1 MLFIRLSGFTNGS
14 VLKKLLKVGSAIL
27 IFTYLYIASIIY
39 CHTKGNVTTVYG
51 ELSHKSGPGYDCTGL
66 EGMRVLLHEVHLE
79 GNLGDELETFPL
91 LQELKRCKIFV
102 IVVLSTW
109 IPDLHLR
116 LSPRSIRAQ
125 TLIDEITYIERESN
139 RNNLQYLMEHV
150 KKLSFDASIV
160 SPGPH
165 SMTTFALSPPDI
177 WFGLSMYG
185 SKEDRDQI
193 KSALSRTTLVV
204 AREPESIKN
213 IERFGV
219 EGFETYMMGDLA
231 NYYQPIWSVVAFWKK
246 CYQSEYPSFNT
257 LVFVRAKN
265 FLTNVK
271 LVQNN
276 TKIRLK
282 PLNEEDVLPL
292 LSVNDVLFASDSP
305 VEDEY
310 LWNNLLSGNLTI
322 QGLNRNQVLMLDT
335 IEQMFAI
342 TQLASDVYSDRYH
355 PAIIAHRLGKNVQLL
370 KLQKKRAMKLIGLR
384 SLIHE
389 FPDPSVIAT
398 ERIPTAFKML
408 RDALRKIR
416 ASKRDSN
423 F

>member
-1 MLFIRLSGFTNGS
+1 
-14 VLKKLLKVGSAIL
+14 
-27 IFTYLYIASIIY
+27 
-39 CHTKGNVTTVYG
+39 
-51 ELSHKSGPGYDCTGL
+51 
-66 EGMRVLLHEVHLE
+66 
-79 GNLGDELETFPL
+79 
-91 LQELKRCKIFV
+91 
-102 IVVLSTW
+102 
-109 IPDLHLR
+109 
-116 LSPRSIRAQ
+116 
-125 TLIDEITYIERESN
+125 
-139 RNNLQYLMEHV
+139 
-150 KKLSFDASIV
+150 
-160 SPGPH
+160 
-165 SMTTFALSPPDI
+165 
-177 WFGLSMYG
+177 
-185 SKEDRDQI
+185 
-193 KSALSRTTLVV
+193 
-204 AREPESIKN
+204 
-213 IERFGV
+213 
-219 EGFETYMMGDLA
+219 
-231 NYYQPIWSVVAFWKK
+231 
-246 CYQSEYPSFNT
+246 
-257 LVFVRAKN
+257 VR
-265 FLTNVK
+265 
-271 LVQNN
+271 NN

-416 ASKRDSN
+416 ASKRGSN